1 MIILMI
7 YVLKKFLHYF
17 NDFYEP
23 DKGRVREPRI
33 LGFLE
38 EKVRNLLVSSKSY
51 RELEIE
57 SEDLSTR

>member
-17 NDFYEP
+17 NDFYEL